1 MSRQLFHSENSLF
14 ERFRAIALP
23 GLGLGSLILTA
34 LSLLVLLGSIFFSGW
49 EMLNFKFLTNFP
61 SRFPE
66 KAGVYSALVG
76 SFWLIGLTALISVPL
91 GLSSAIYLEEFA
103 KKNWLTSFIRLNIS
117 NLAAVPSIIYGL
129 LGLAVF
135 VRWMALERSV
145 LAGALTMSLLVLPV
159 IIIASMEAL
168 RAVPQSIRDAAY
180 GVGATR
186 VQTVFHH
193 VVPEAIGGML
203 TGVILSV
210 SRAFGETAPLIV
222 VGALAYA
229 AFLPEGPLDQFTTL
243 SIQVFNW
250 ASRPQAEFHQL
261 ASSAI
266 IVLLC
271 FSLGLQALAVFI
283 RFRFLRRKGLS

>member
-1 MSRQLFHSENSLF
+1 MNKSLFHSENSLF

-23 GLGLGSLILTA
+23 GLGLGSLVLTA
-34 LSLLVLLGSIFFSGW
+34 LSLLILLGSIFLSGW
-49 EMLNFKFLTNFP
+49 ELVNFKFLTSFP

-76 SFWLIGLTALISVPL
+76 SFWLIGLTGLISVPL
-91 GLSSAIYLEEFA
+91 GVSSAIYLEEFA
-103 KKNWLTSFIRLNIS
+103 KKNWFTSFIRLNIS

-145 LAGALTMSLLVLPV
+145 LAGALTMSLVVLPV

-193 VVPEAIGGML
+193 VVPEAVGGML

-271 FSLGLQALAVFI
+271 FSLGLQVLAVFI